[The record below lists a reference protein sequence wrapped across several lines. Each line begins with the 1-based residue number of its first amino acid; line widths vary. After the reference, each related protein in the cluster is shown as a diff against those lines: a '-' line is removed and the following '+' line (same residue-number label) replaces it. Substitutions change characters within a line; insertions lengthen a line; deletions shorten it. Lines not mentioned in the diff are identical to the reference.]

1 MDIKKRSKFNCE
13 KIAYELVKRTTRLVI
28 QAEQALDLA
37 NILGS
42 RESLEDNAFYKEHI
56 KGTGWRGVPNQDGS
70 SFGFTCRELTNQLGL
85 DNKVHNAGSI
95 FVSGSALDKLLNGY
109 NGRWQTTFHVEHTIP
124 NTQREKQFFNKIFDD
139 GIRDPK
145 ILAENFVDNQ
155 IVTTVLQTEQDNTG
169 GHHNGD
175 IYPFMKYQKNSSQIL
190 YYDYEKGFRNAM
202 TSTQADI
209 TGIYH
214 RDPIFKEIYKEIQ
227 TIDASTMKKLKDEQ
241 SEYVFNHNKPYH
253 RIPKDLNIFVG
264 NDLDK
269 LEKVHYTHKPK
280 NVKYKKSN

>member
-1 MDIKKRSKFNCE
+1 MDLKKRNKFDCK
-13 KIAYELVKRTTRLVI
+13 KIAYELVKRTTRLLI
-28 QAEQALDLA
+28 QGEQALELA

-42 RESLEDNAFYKEHI
+42 RELLEENAFFKEHI

-85 DNKVHNAGSI
+85 DNKVYNAGSI
-95 FVSGSALDKLLNGY
+95 FISGSALDKILNGFED
-109 NGRWQTTFHVEHTIP
+109 RWQKIFHVEHTIP

-139 GIRDPK
+139 GIKDPK
-145 ILAENFVDNQ
+145 VLAENFVDNQ
-155 IVTTVLQTEQDNTG
+155 VVATVLQTEQDNKG
-169 GHHNGD
+169 GHYNGD
-175 IYPFMKYQKNSSQIL
+175 IYPFMKYKKNSSQIF

-202 TSTQADI
+202 TLTQADI

-214 RDPIFKEIYKEIQ
+214 RDPIFKEIYNQINNIDSSALKEIKEDQ
-227 TIDASTMKKLKDEQ
+227 MN
-241 SEYVFNHNKPYH
+241 YVFNHNKSYH
-253 RIPKDLNIFVG
+253 RIPKDLSIFVG

-269 LEKVHYTHKPK
+269 LEKIHYTHKPK